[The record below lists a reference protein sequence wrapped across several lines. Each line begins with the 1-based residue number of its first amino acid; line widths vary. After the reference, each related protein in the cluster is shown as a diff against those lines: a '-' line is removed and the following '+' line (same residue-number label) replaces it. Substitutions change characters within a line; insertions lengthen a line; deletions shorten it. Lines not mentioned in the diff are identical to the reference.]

1 MRRYKNSNFSYIFAK
16 NKARKTVQENNME
29 LNIPDQGTVKCLY
42 TADHCSNC
50 SRLNDPEY
58 QELFTRNYA
67 VQFSAFKDLGYASKY
82 PMILSISDAGE
93 LMENLSIAQ
102 SYRRFNNPD
111 EDIIKISVSLENSK
125 QNKIFV
131 TDLIHLVAHTYTSQQ
146 LDQLVN
152 SHI

>member
-1 MRRYKNSNFSYIFAK
+1 
-16 NKARKTVQENNME
+16 
-29 LNIPDQGTVKCLY
+29 
-42 TADHCSNC
+42 
-50 SRLNDPEY
+50 
-58 QELFTRNYA
+58 
-67 VQFSAFKDLGYASKY
+67 
-82 PMILSISDAGE
+82 MILSISDAGE
-93 LMENLSIAQ
+93 LMENLSTAQ